1 MRLDGKEVQNETSY
15 ALPLRVG
22 EMEGNKEF
30 TVMQKLSLKCTS
42 SLSTRDQKHQL
53 SVFQQHSCETI

>member
-53 SVFQQHSCETI
+53 SVF